1 MPTIRIRKD
10 RTFTL
15 PAGFCKK
22 YDVRT
27 GDNFEVVEI
36 GNGLLFKPIRQPRVD
51 KSEVNVRKE
60 ARKTKPKTS

>member
-10 RTFTL
+10 GTFTL
-15 PAGFCKK
+15 PADFCKK

-51 KSEVNVRKE
+51 KSAVKARGE
-60 ARKTKPKTS
+60 ARNTKQKIS